1 MRYIYSIIGA
11 IILLISGTQS
21 AFAQKETT
29 ITRTI
34 LGCTLGV
41 STVDSVTAMLQK
53 MDADFEAVESTP
65 PRENILFVRR
75 GLTFANTQPT
85 FFFEFFDKKLA
96 MVRVIFYNRDESDR
110 INKNLVAKYKNW
122 IDFSIIGKEGGGTDD
137 SRTMLA
143 HTYATIE
150 DNDKIFK
157 YSLLTYADK
166 ALEEKRIKAESADL

>member
-65 PRENILFVRR
+65 PRENIL
-75 GLTFANTQPT
+75 LQIPNQHSS
-85 FFFEFFDKKLA
+85 L
-96 MVRVIFYNRDESDR
+96 NS
-110 INKNLVAKYKNW
+110 
-122 IDFSIIGKEGGGTDD
+122 SI
-137 SRTMLA
+137 R
-143 HTYATIE
+143 
-150 DNDKIFK
+150 
-157 YSLLTYADK
+157 SLLWS
-166 ALEEKRIKAESADL
+166 ESSSTIGMNQTE